1 MRLQHHLVVG
11 LSASASASNYTFP
24 YFDWD
29 SLHPTKDLEYH
40 DCYTSHKCALL
51 ALPLDWKNTSDPRTV
66 SIAIIKLPARVPD
79 TDAAFGG
86 PVITNPGGPGGS
98 GVDLVL
104 GSGRYLQKYIDT
116 PGKKHHEIV
125 SFDPRGVGRSR
136 PRANC
141 FPDTA
146 LARDAMILEAR
157 GLGSLSHDAGK
168 LAYGLAMMDGFAKRC
183 AVVEDRHQEAGEEIF
198 SYMGT
203 PSVARDMIEMV
214 DKMDELRK
222 KQSNRDDGD
231 ERLELKKRGRREG
244 NVVKLQYLGFSYGT
258 VLGNYVA
265 SLFPERVGRVVLDGV
280 CNADDYSNGGG
291 WLTNTV
297 DADAVITNFFTGCFQ
312 AGRPTCA
319 LARPSDK
326 SPSDITTRFR
336 TWLSSLDAS
345 PLAGLSSSG
354 NPVILTGA
362 DIRLLLSTAA
372 YKPLSSFKPLA
383 QLLNTTMQ
391 GQGLPLLF
399 STLESTL
406 LGGPL
411 QNACPILTNDTTT
424 PTPAPAVADTG
435 SDALT
440 AIVCGDGEDLT
451 SKTLPW
457 WQSYIDHQK
466 NTSSVFGAYWSQIR
480 FSCARWPF
488 RANWIF
494 RGPFTTP
501 SPPSAAAAAA
511 LTTSVGAAALGAAAP
526 LLFLSNRLDPVTP
539 LSAARAMAR
548 RHPGAGL
555 VVQEALG
562 HCAIAAAYSSCT
574 RDIVAEYF
582 LTGRV
587 PGEGE
592 RSCEAE
598 CGAWDVGCEAR
609 MMGGKDGG
617 DGRDG
622 RDGGEEWF
630 ERNVRRFPLGV

>member
-1 MRLQHHLVVG
+1 
-11 LSASASASNYTFP
+11 
-24 YFDWD
+24 
-29 SLHPTKDLEYH
+29 
-40 DCYTSHKCALL
+40 
-51 ALPLDWKNTSDPRTV
+51 
-66 SIAIIKLPARVPD
+66 
-79 TDAAFGG
+79 
-86 PVITNPGGPGGS
+86 
-98 GVDLVL
+98 
-104 GSGRYLQKYIDT
+104 
-116 PGKKHHEIV
+116 
-125 SFDPRGVGRSR
+125 
-136 PRANC
+136 
-141 FPDTA
+141 
-146 LARDAMILEAR
+146 MILEER
-157 GLGSLSHDAGK
+157 GPGSLSDGARK
-168 LAYGLAMMDGFAKRC
+168 LAYGLAMMDGIAKRC
-183 AVVEDRHQEAGEEIF
+183 AAVEDRHQEAGEEIF

-203 PSVARDMIEMV
+203 SSVARDMIEMV

-231 ERLELKKRGRREG
+231 ERLKLKKRGRREG
-244 NVVKLQYLGFSYGT
+244 NVVKLQYLGFSCGT

-280 CNADDYSNGGG
+280 CNADDYSNGGS

-312 AGRPTCA
+312 AGPQTCA
-319 LARPSDK
+319 
-326 SPSDITTRFR
+326 
-336 TWLSSLDAS
+336 
-345 PLAGLSSSG
+345 LAGLSSSG

-362 DIRLLLSTAA
+362 DIRVLS
-372 YKPLSSFKPLA
+372 LFKPFSRILTGLA
-383 QLLNTTMQ
+383 HFIFNFDRTFFR
-391 GQGLPLLF
+391 GSF
-399 STLESTL
+399 
-406 LGGPL
+406 
-411 QNACPILTNDTTT
+411 QNACPILTNDITT

-440 AIVCGDGEDLT
+440 AIVCSDGGDLT
-451 SKTLPW
+451 SKTFPW

-466 NTSSVFGAYWSQIR
+466 NTCSVFGAYWSQVR

-488 RANWIF
+488 ERANRIF

-501 SPPSAAAAAA
+501 SPPSPAAAATAPPPSA
-511 LTTSVGAAALGAAAP
+511 MGAATP